1 MELKGTI
8 LQVFYIFL
16 TFYNRTSAKL
26 ILGLVSI
33 IFDVIFMMQHYVWYR
48 EPVHQRVVVQVGKN
62 SELASPHPSGSGKSS
77 PFKIEIGPNELEAQR
92 NTVESTVKSP

>member
-1 MELKGTI
+1 MESKGTI
-8 LQVFYIFL
+8 LQSHITFL
-16 TFYNRTSAKL
+16 TLFYRTSAKL

-33 IFDVIFMMQHYVWYR
+33 IFDVIFMMQHFVWFR
-48 EPVHQRVVVQVGKN
+48 EPVHQRVIVQVGKS
-62 SELASPHPSGSGKSS
+62 SELPSPHPSGSGKTS